1 MKVIVAG
8 ATGLVGRHLLEQC
21 ISSSQITHIYTLS
34 RKQLPNQ
41 IGTRAEV
48 TAIRH
53 DDFTSYPAGLL
64 DQISDAEACL
74 WAIGGLVQKF
84 SSVEACK
91 LANVTSTLAAATVF
105 ADHVAPHLKQG
116 RKFRFVFC
124 SGMMTEW
131 DQDKRLSFLND
142 SRQIKGQAERGL
154 FEIQDAHPDHFEVY
168 CPRPSGIHD
177 TGAGTIERLVGKLYS
192 GIGVDEVA
200 RAMISIAVNGYGERI
215 ISSNALKRIK

>member
-116 RKFRFVFC
+116 RKFRAKLKGVC
-124 SGMMTEW
+124 LRYRTLTRIILRYIVR
-131 DQDKRLSFLND
+131 DQAGYMILVRARLS
-142 SRQIKGQAERGL
+142 A
-154 FEIQDAHPDHFEVY
+154 
-168 CPRPSGIHD
+168 
-177 TGAGTIERLVGKLYS
+177 
-192 GIGVDEVA
+192 
-200 RAMISIAVNGYGERI
+200 
-215 ISSNALKRIK
+215 